1 MYSVDEL
8 IGFMEKFTF
17 KSNNSELG
25 EQEDA
30 AAAPSGG
37 EGGYPTV
44 TKWETGLTRGLAN
57 TIDDKVTW
65 RSLYTTARGK
75 GNTLI

>member
-8 IGFMEKFTF
+8 IGFMEKFTL

-25 EQEDA
+25 EQDD

-37 EGGYPTV
+37 EGSYPTV

-65 RSLYTTARGK
+65 KSLYTTKRGK

>member
-8 IGFMEKFTF
+8 IGFMEKFTL
-17 KSNNSELG
+17 KPNNSELG
-25 EQEDA
+25 EQDD
-30 AAAPSGG
+30 AAPSGG

-44 TKWETGLTRGLAN
+44 TKWETGLTRVLAN

-65 RSLYTTARGK
+65 KSLYTTARGK